1 MGDVVLGDQIGAKG
15 YDLFSYDK
23 GSSIVC
29 IMKRFEVVK
38 SIIIGF
44 NKFSWQLICKVGD
57 PKLNT
62 HIIHLFPKMR
72 VITLTILALTSI
84 VSAEDSYASQCDA
97 VTGRIMERCTK
108 QVRGTVS

>member
-1 MGDVVLGDQIGAKG
+1 M
-15 YDLFSYDK
+15 
-23 GSSIVC
+23 
-29 IMKRFEVVK
+29 
-38 SIIIGF
+38 
-44 NKFSWQLICKVGD
+44 GD
-57 PKLNT
+57 PKSEPSSST

-108 QVRGTVS
+108 QVRRHGVVVGLNSNISTIEQEEKLILIISNYTRKIKGLIAYLTTISLI